1 MTGGAKN
8 QQVDVRQRTATSDG
22 AGGQVVTWEVV
33 ASGVWASI
41 RSMLTDER
49 LDRNSINAVVGH
61 LVVVWY
67 ADALATVGVTDR
79 VVWGTRVLEIQSVND
94 PGNRHRELEWRC
106 QEVQA

>member
-1 MTGGAKN
+1 MTAGTKN
-8 QQVDVRQRTATSDG
+8 QQIAIQQRMATSDG
-22 AGGQVVTWEVV
+22 AGGQVVTFPVL
-33 ASGVWASI
+33 ASGVWAEI
-41 RSMLTDER
+41 RSTLTDER

-67 ADALATVGVTDR
+67 ADALAAVGVKDR
-79 VVWGTRVLEIQSVND
+79 VAWGARVLEIQSVND